1 VKFTEIKDFLNGQA
15 MARDVDDIRT
25 TAIRYVREETV
36 DPVKALGRYA
46 GFGCLGSLLI
56 GLGGILLLVGSL
68 RGLAHV
74 FHGSLSWIPYLLVTA
89 VSCGVITL
97 TIRTIS
103 SGPARRRLTKST
115 ER

>member
-1 VKFTEIKDFLNGQA
+1 MKFTEIKSFLSGQA
-15 MARDVDDIRT
+15 LARDVDDIRT
-25 TAIRYVREETV
+25 TALRYVREETV

-74 FHGSLSWIPYLLVTA
+74 FHGSLSWIPYLLVTFLASA
-89 VSCGVITL
+89 VIAV
-97 TIRTIS
+97 TIRTVAA
-103 SGPARRRLTKST
+103 GPARRRLPKKTSQ
-115 ER
+115 